1 MTKTCYEIIEWCSKG
16 KTRKDKIA
24 RLEKNSGPMLKTI
37 LGYTFDPNVKWL
49 LPEGNPPYK
58 QTPDGL
64 EVHGALMAELR
75 RLYLFVEGPTETQ
88 QKLKPHRRETLFIE
102 LLESVHPDDAKLL
115 LSMKER
121 KLPVKGIT
129 RKLVA
134 EAFPNLSKDW

>member
-24 RLEKNSGPMLKTI
+24 RLQKNSGPVLKTI

-49 LPEGNPPYK
+49 LPEG
-58 QTPDGL
+58 L
-64 EVHGALMAELR
+64 EVHGALTSELR

-88 QKLKPHRRETLFIE
+88 QKLKSQRREALFIE
-102 LLESVHPDDAKLL
+102 LLESVHPEDAKLL

>member
-1 MTKTCYEIIEWCSKG
+1 MNWFKRIKEGITTNTQNKKET
-16 KTRKDKIA
+16 
-24 RLEKNSGPMLKTI
+24 
-37 LGYTFDPNVKWL
+37 
-49 LPEGNPPYK
+49 PE
-58 QTPDGL
+58 GL
-64 EVHGALMAELR
+64 EVHGALTSELR
-75 RLYLFVEGPTETQ
+75 RMYLFVDGPTETQ
-88 QKLKPHRRETLFIE
+88 QKLKQQRREALFIE

>member
-1 MTKTCYEIIEWCSKG
+1 MTKTCYEILEWCSKG

-24 RLEKNSGPMLKTI
+24 RLHKNSGPMLKTI

-49 LPEGNPPYK
+49 LPKGNPPYK
-58 QTPDGL
+58 ETPEGL
-64 EVHGALMAELR
+64 EVHGALTSELR
-75 RLYLFVEGPTETQ
+75 RMYLFVDGPTETQ
-88 QKLKPHRRETLFIE
+88 QKLKQQRREALFIE
-102 LLESVHPDDAKLL
+102 LLESVHRDDAKLL

>member
-16 KTRKDKIA
+16 KTKKDKIA
-24 RLEKNSGPMLKTI
+24 RLQKNSGPMLKTI

-49 LPEGNPPYK
+49 LREGNPPYK

-88 QKLKPHRRETLFIE
+88 QKLKPHRLETLFIE
-102 LLESVHPDDAKLL
+102 LLESLHPDDAKLL

-134 EAFPNLSKDW
+134 EAFPKLSKDW

>member
-1 MTKTCYEIIEWCSKG
+1 
-16 KTRKDKIA
+16 
-24 RLEKNSGPMLKTI
+24 MLKTI

-49 LPEGNPPYK
+49 LPKGNPPYK
-58 QTPDGL
+58 ETPEGL
-64 EVHGALMAELR
+64 EVHGALTSELR
-75 RLYLFVEGPTETQ
+75 RMYLFVDGPTETQ
-88 QKLKPHRRETLFIE
+88 QKLKQQRREALFIE